1 MMNAAEEC
9 RRQTASGEQTMYV
22 LRRIFKCKPGE
33 ARRVASLVQKQAEA
47 FEEAGQR
54 SECRVYFNGYTTPSE
69 LAHIPAEIPHRREL
83 NVLAE
88 ANLEMQARRGP
99 QGGQP
104 GPDTVVLEWT
114 DEVLRS
120 TFRAGLTLPQAVRD
134 IGGQVAQLTESNR
147 LEIMELMTPDK
158 MMDV

>member
-1 MMNAAEEC
+1 
-9 RRQTASGEQTMYV
+9 MYV
-22 LRRIFKCKPGE
+22 LRRIFQCKPGE

-47 FEEAGQR
+47 FEAAGQR
-54 SECRVYFNGYTTPSE
+54 SECRVYFNGATTP
-69 LAHIPAEIPHRREL
+69 AEQD
-83 NVLAE
+83 V
-88 ANLEMQARRGP
+88 
-99 QGGQP
+99 
-104 GPDTVVLEWT
+104 VVLEWT

-134 IGGQVAQLTESNR
+134 IGGQVAPLTESNR